1 VLRSDV
7 YLTKVYVPFTDLGCK
22 AAYNLDGGHSSFLT
36 FEGKIASHPYKPK
49 TKISDCIYLAEPQKP
64 KTVAAT
70 GGVR

>member
-1 VLRSDV
+1 LSPSSSP
-7 YLTKVYVPFTDLGCK
+7 KVYVPFKDLGCK